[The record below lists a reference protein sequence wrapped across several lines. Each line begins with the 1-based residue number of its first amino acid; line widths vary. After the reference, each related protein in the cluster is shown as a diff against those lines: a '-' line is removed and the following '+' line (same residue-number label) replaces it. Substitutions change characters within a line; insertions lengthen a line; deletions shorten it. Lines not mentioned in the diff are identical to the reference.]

1 MTGGGRA
8 GLALAAALAAGC
20 GVDGRADLVGRY
32 RTTDDGPRETWS
44 LAPDGTCT
52 IERHAPESGP
62 RTLPCEWEWVEREGR
77 ATLVVTVLPPAG
89 AAGTRHRTR
98 YVLTPS
104 RLWGGAVT
112 IPLGGGS
119 GRQLRKVE

>member
-1 MTGGGRA
+1 MTAGGRG

-32 RTTDDGPRETWS
+32 HTTDDGPRETWS
-44 LAPDGTCT
+44 LAADGTCG
-52 IERHAPESGP
+52 IERTATESGA
-62 RTLPCEWEWVEREGR
+62 RTLRCEWEWVEREGR
-77 ATLVVTVLPPAG
+77 TSLVVTVLPPADTAG
-89 AAGTRHRTR
+89 ARHHTR

-112 IPLGGGS
+112 IPLGGES
-119 GRQLRKVE
+119 ERQLRKVE